1 MPILTAPERKNYGKK
16 NVDETIKKDLFNQSL
31 QTNLCR
37 VRPVP
42 HLVIQQRKGNTG
54 QKVWF
59 LILLIHTITDACDP
73 GVR

>member
-1 MPILTAPERKNYGKK
+1 MSRTVQDVTAGVQWRIF
-16 NVDETIKKDLFNQSL
+16 ETIK
-31 QTNLCR
+31 NLCR
-37 VRPVP
+37 VRPP

-73 GVR
+73 GLGST